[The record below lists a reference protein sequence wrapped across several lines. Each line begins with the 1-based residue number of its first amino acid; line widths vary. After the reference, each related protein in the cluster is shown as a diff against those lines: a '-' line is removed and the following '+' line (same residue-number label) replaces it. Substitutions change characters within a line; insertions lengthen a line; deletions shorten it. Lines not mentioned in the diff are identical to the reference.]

1 MRIVLDATPLTVST
15 GGLRRYTAELAL
27 ALARQYPDDEIWLVS
42 DQRFPVLQEQ
52 PINLRRYEGQGGIVE
67 RRWWLFGLAALL
79 RRLGADVF
87 HGTDY
92 AVPYLALRPAVM
104 TLHDLS
110 PWKDE
115 LWRAPSNRVRTRTP
129 ILLRMGLA
137 AMIITPSEAIRKEA
151 IAFFRLP
158 AERVVAIPL
167 AAAPSF
173 RPLPPGAA
181 PRPYFLHAG
190 TLEPRKNLD
199 LLLAAW
205 RAIYRRYGVELV
217 LAGRA
222 AKPNEIPAPESGL
235 QILGPVSEEELASL
249 YSGALAVVVPSLYEG
264 FGLPVLEA
272 MQCGTPVFASD
283 DPALRECGG
292 DGAFYIGRSDVQG
305 WIAAME
311 RAVCQPQW
319 LAAFRDRALQRAAL
333 FSWEKT
339 ASCTRQVYEEAIRR
353 FRR

>member
-1 MRIVLDATPLTVST
+1 
-15 GGLRRYTAELAL
+15 
-27 ALARQYPDDEIWLVS
+27 
-42 DQRFPVLQEQ
+42 
-52 PINLRRYEGQGGIVE
+52 
-67 RRWWLFGLAALL
+67 
-79 RRLGADVF
+79 
-87 HGTDY
+87 
-92 AVPYLALRPAVM
+92 M

-158 AERVVAIPL
+158 ADRVVAIPL

-190 TLEPRKNLD
+190 TIEPRKNLD

-205 RAIYRRYGVELV
+205 RAIYRRYGVELL

-222 AKPNEIPAPESGL
+222 AKPNEIPAPEPGL

-305 WIAAME
+305 WIAAMD

-319 LAAFRDRALQRAAL
+319 LASFRERALQRAAL

>member
-1 MRIVLDATPLTVST
+1 MKIVLDATPLTVST
-15 GGLRRYTAELAL
+15 GGLRRYTAELAI
-27 ALARQYPDDEIWLVS
+27 ALARQYPEDEIWLVS
-42 DQRFPVLQEQ
+42 DQRLPVLPEQ
-52 PINLRRYEGQGGIVE
+52 PINLRRYEGRGGIVE
-67 RRWWLFGLAALL
+67 KRWWLFGIAALL

-115 LWRAPSNRVRTRTP
+115 TWRAPSNRVRTRTP

-137 AMIITPSEAIRKEA
+137 TMVITPSEAVRKEA
-151 IAFFRLP
+151 INFFRLP

-173 RPLPPGAA
+173 RPLQPTASR
-181 PRPYFLHAG
+181 RPYFLHVG
-190 TLEPRKNLD
+190 TIEPRKNIE
-199 LLLAAW
+199 LLLTAW
-205 RAIYRRYGVELV
+205 RGIYRRWGVELV

-222 AKPNEIPAPESGL
+222 ASPHQAPAPEPGL
-235 QILGPVSEEELASL
+235 QVLGPVSEEDLANL

-292 DGAFYIGRSDVQG
+292 EGAFYIGRSDVHG
-305 WIAAME
+305 WGAAMD
-311 RAVCQPQW
+311 RAVSEPEW
-319 LAAFRDRALQRAAL
+319 LAAYRERALKRAAL

-353 FRR
+353 FRL